1 VTWPRRR
8 AGDARTP
15 PASFP
20 RGVPGMAG
28 PGRAGRTGAE
38 IGRLRAPPAE
48 CESRPTWSRP
58 VLTCPVTFPGTF
70 T

>member
-48 CESRPTWSRP
+48 CESRPT
-58 VLTCPVTFPGTF
+58 
-70 T
+70 